1 MNLGKKRNLQSP
13 WGMEHLTLPSV
24 GASFKKRGSCIG
36 FFFLAAKWKR
46 DELWLVHFRREP
58 LSLAKKGILQPKKR
72 TLVLYTHSPKSPGPF
87 SQKPWPILPT
97 SKKKVKKKIKKLQK
111 IGSPALCQGPR
122 LNRRVI
128 AGRPLAHQPRH
139 GAPFL
144 YTMTFFFKPQP
155 PFLGTFGQLFL
166 IGSSNARLA
175 QTSLQNFKHP

>member
-1 MNLGKKRNLQSP
+1 MNSGWCISGGNHSHLLRKGFCSQKKEP
-13 WGMEHLTLPSV
+13 WCCTPILPK
-24 GASFKKRGSCIG
+24 A
-36 FFFLAAKWKR
+36 LA
-46 DELWLVHFRREP
+46 
-58 LSLAKKGILQPKKR
+58 
-72 TLVLYTHSPKSPGPF
+72 HSPKSPGPF
-87 SQKPWPILPT
+87 SPLP
-97 SKKKVKKKIKKLQK
+97 KKKVKKKIKKLQK